1 MAHNAAAHSH
11 SHGIGHSHGHGH
23 AHDHDH
29 AVGKRRLKLVLALT
43 SVFMIVEFAGGILAN
58 SLALIADAAHMLTD
72 VGALG
77 LSLFVLW
84 FSRRPANT
92 AKSYGYLRLEILAAL
107 LNGSVLIV
115 LSLAIF
121 WQAWLRIRAPEVIE
135 GPLMLGVAIAG
146 LIVNIVAAFTLHGS
160 AEHNLNVRG
169 AYLHV
174 LGDLLGS
181 VGAIIAA
188 LVIMFT
194 GWVPADAL
202 ISGFVG
208 LLILVGSWKLV
219 RESVDILLEAVP
231 RHIELGAVRKA
242 ICAIPGVDEVHDLHV
257 WTLTS
262 GFLAMSGHAVVRHP
276 EQNQRVLRDIT
287 DCMRSSFGITH
298 ITVQLELP
306 VLHKLDTSA

>member
-1 MAHNAAAHSH
+1 MASNASH
-11 SHGIGHSHGHGH
+11 THSHGHAH
-23 AHDHDH
+23 AHGHDHDH
-29 AVGKRRLKLVLALT
+29 AVGKRRLKFVLALT
-43 SVFMIVEFAGGILAN
+43 AVFMIIEFAGGILAN
-58 SLALIADAAHMLTD
+58 SLALIADSAHMLTD

-84 FSRRPANT
+84 FSRRPAST

-121 WQAWLRIRAPEVIE
+121 WQAWQRIRAPEVIE
-135 GPLMLGVAIAG
+135 GPLMLGVAVAG
-146 LIVNIVAAFTLHGS
+146 LIVNIVAAFTLHAS

-181 VGAIIAA
+181 VGAIAA
-188 LVIMFT
+188 AIIIMLT
-194 GWVPADAL
+194 GWFPADAI

-231 RHIELGAVRKA
+231 RHIEIGAVRKA

-276 EQNQRVLRDIT
+276 EHNQRVLRDIN
-287 DCMRSSFGITH
+287 DCMRQAFGITH
-298 ITVQLELP
+298 VTVQLELP
-306 VLHKLDTSA
+306 ILHKLDTSA

>member
-1 MAHNAAAHSH
+1 VAHNAAAHSH